1 MSHRHEHTI
10 LGQRV
15 RAIREDLHGEDV
27 GAMAGALGL
36 PRETW
41 RNYESGVTI
50 PAPVILEFIVRTG
63 ASPRWL
69 WGGEGDRYCR
79 EAPSRSGR

>member
-1 MSHRHEHTI
+1 MSHRLEHTI

-27 GAMAGALGL
+27 GAMAEALQL
-36 PRETW
+36 PHETW
-41 RNYESGVTI
+41 QNYESGVMI
-50 PAPVILEFIVRTG
+50 PAVVILEFIVRTG

-69 WGGEGDRYCR
+69 WSGEGDRYSR
-79 EAPSRSGR
+79 EAPGR